1 MHSTTRSSLTA
12 PHLLRDL
19 MIGLSYVAISL
30 GLVYFVR
37 HARNDIPFSWIF
49 LGFGVFIIACGATH
63 FMEIWT
69 LWTPV
74 YWLSGTVKLVTAL
87 ASAMT
92 AFALPPLVPRSLSM
106 IRSAHLSDERAHN
119 LKRANASLEREVA
132 ERKSAEGEI
141 RRL

>member
-49 LGFGVFIIACGATH
+49 LGFGVFILASAATH
-63 FMEIWT
+63 FMEVWT

-74 YWLSGTVKLVTAL
+74 YWLSGAVKL
-87 ASAMT
+87 MT
-92 AFALPPLVPRSLSM
+92 AAASLVVAFLLPPLLPRSLVV
-106 IRSAHLSDERAHN
+106 IRAAKLSEQRKLELEAANDSLWQEISERQT
-119 LKRANASLEREVA
+119 A
-132 ERKSAEGEI
+132 EEEI
-141 RRL
+141 R